1 MWVSRLSIKSPG
13 HPRGENI
20 PADLDLSP
28 QRSEEIGRLPG
39 EGNDPGHGLSV
50 LGDDQTLGRER
61 VQERQTL
68 LFELRSTDPFHAIP
82 SDGRKIRLVTKYGH
96 FPWRSS
102 AQAGESLTSPI
113 EPGAPVSLARPPRGS
128 GRPSRRSPG
137 RPRERGGRAAGWH
150 LEPAAAPR

>member
-1 MWVSRLSIKSPG
+1 MWVSRLSIKSPD

-20 PADLDLSP
+20 PADLDLFP
-28 QRSEEIGRLPG
+28 QRSEEVGRLPG

-68 LFELRSTDPFHAIP
+68 LFELRSTDPSHAIP
-82 SDGRKIRLVTKYGH
+82 SNGRKIRLVTKYGH

-102 AQAGESLTSPI
+102 AQLASLSLPRSSQ
-113 EPGAPVSLARPPRGS
+113 ELPCRSHDLREARVGRHGA
-128 GRPSRRSPG
+128 RR
-137 RPRERGGRAAGWH
+137 
-150 LEPAAAPR
+150 